1 MKNFLC
7 LLISFFPVEIVTM
20 KWHML
25 QFFRI
30 AAWLL
35 FCTMSAAVFSP
46 QAHAAKGSVRLTVA
60 FSAGSA
66 LDSAARVLASEAEK
80 ILGIDIVVQNMPGG
94 AGMAA
99 VADIAAAKADGT
111 RLAACAGNAL
121 LSLPRKSD
129 APYNPLTDVEPIIVF
144 GQASPVLVTRPDA
157 PWKDWEAFLEAN
169 KMRRGG
175 MRIGVPG
182 LGSPSHAA
190 LAKMAGKDPNLVW
203 RFIPFGG
210 PGEAETALLGG
221 HVDAAA
227 SGSLPRIKQGQLSPL
242 IILAGTRLEELPQTP
257 CLADGGFAD
266 PGRGDASFFLLAPKN
281 VPEETLKSLEE
292 VFAKAVS
299 SQAFRKTMEHFSVAP
314 ILMKR
319 REAKAFLASEWN
331 EDDADLNAAGIAR

>member
-1 MKNFLC
+1 MTWH
-7 LLISFFPVEIVTM
+7 IS
-20 KWHML
+20 

-35 FCTMSAAVFSP
+35 FCTLSAAVFSP

-60 FSAGSA
+60 FSSGSA
-66 LDSAARVLASEAEK
+66 LDSAARVLAREAEK
-80 ILGIDIVVQNMPGG
+80 TLDIDIVVHNMQGG

-99 VADIAAAKADGT
+99 VADIATAKADGT

-121 LSLPRKSD
+121 FSLPRKSD
-129 APYNPLTDVEPIIVF
+129 VPYNPLTDVEPIIVF

-157 PWKDWEAFLEAN
+157 PWKDWGSFLEAT
-169 KMRRGG
+169 KMRGG
-175 MRIGVPG
+175 DMRIGVPG

-190 LAKMAGKDPNLVW
+190 LAMMAEKDPALVW

-227 SGSLPRIKQGQLSPL
+227 SGTLPRIKQGQLSPL
-242 IILAGTRLEELPQTP
+242 MILAGTRLDALPQTP
-257 CLADGGFAD
+257 CLTDGGFAD

-281 VPEETLKSLEE
+281 VPEETLKRLEE
-292 VFAKAVS
+292 AFAKAAS

-319 REAKAFLASEWN
+319 REARAFIAGAWK
-331 EDDADLNAAGIAR
+331 EDDAGLNAQGNAR